1 MLQKKM
7 KEDRSSLITAGM
19 NNLGF
24 LAVGNQEAQQSQQA
38 YKELKMGF
46 KVARSAAVS
55 PSASKLVL
63 PDI

>member
-24 LAVGNQEAQQSQQA
+24 LAAGNQETQQS
-38 YKELKMGF
+38 
-46 KVARSAAVS
+46 
-55 PSASKLVL
+55 
-63 PDI
+63 